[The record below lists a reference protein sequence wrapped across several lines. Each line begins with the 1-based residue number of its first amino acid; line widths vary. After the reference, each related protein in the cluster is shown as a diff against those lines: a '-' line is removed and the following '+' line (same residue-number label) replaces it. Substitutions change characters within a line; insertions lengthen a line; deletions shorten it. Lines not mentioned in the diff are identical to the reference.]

1 MARRTFALPAEFCAP
16 GDVCGGGC
24 LSPMHEASESSEAE
38 AAAAEGDESDD
49 PMTPDTEHVL
59 WELLVGDAPP
69 DGENP

>member
-1 MARRTFALPAEFCAP
+1 MPEPSEPIEAEPAP
-16 GDVCGGGC
+16 
-24 LSPMHEASESSEAE
+24 ASE
-38 AAAAEGDESDD
+38 GESDD